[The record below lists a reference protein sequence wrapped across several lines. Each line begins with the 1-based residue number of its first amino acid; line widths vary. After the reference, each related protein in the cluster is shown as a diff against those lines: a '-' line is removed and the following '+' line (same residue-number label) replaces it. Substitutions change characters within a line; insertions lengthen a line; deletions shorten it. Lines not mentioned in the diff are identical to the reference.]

1 MPITI
6 SNHQEYEAAC
16 ERIDELS
23 SCLEGTP
30 DEVELLALIDAVE
43 AWETAHDAAIA
54 RD

>member
-6 SNHQEYEAAC
+6 SSDEEYEAAC

-30 DEVELLALIDAVE
+30 EEVELLTLIDAVE
-43 AWETAHDAAIA
+43 AWETAHDAPVA